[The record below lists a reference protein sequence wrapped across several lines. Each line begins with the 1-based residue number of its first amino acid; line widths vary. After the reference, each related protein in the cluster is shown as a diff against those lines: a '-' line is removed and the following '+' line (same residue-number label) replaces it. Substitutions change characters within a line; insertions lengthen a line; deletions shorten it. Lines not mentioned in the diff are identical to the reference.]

1 MPTGRQIH
9 VDQPLSNLL
18 VAAFES
24 QGDFVG
30 MQLFPVVP
38 VGKQSDK
45 YYTLKKESWLTIQNT
60 RRSPKTRANR
70 IEFDVSS
77 DSYYADNYAI
87 GADIALEDL
96 ANADIGLNLR
106 GSNTALIGRMLLA
119 DAEVRIAA
127 TATLSGNHAGQL
139 ICASGPTAWDSVNSA
154 DIVGQFTDAHL
165 SIFRATGLRA
175 NVAMMDYQSYVY
187 AKNNSRLFS
196 RFQYRATGPALVS
209 DAQLMEA
216 LSVDRLLIARS
227 QKNTNNAG
235 QAVGS
240 ISSIWGPTALLARVE
255 PGVSM
260 QAATWGLSFRWTDP
274 ALGAPMAIT
283 TAVED
288 GAGSRKV
295 EVLEGGYYQ
304 DEKLV
309 AKDLAYY
316 IKTNSSATW

>member
-9 VDQPLSNLL
+9 VDTPLSNLL
-18 VAAFES
+18 VAAFEA

-77 DSYYADNYAI
+77 DSYFADNYAI

-96 ANADIGLNLR
+96 ANADTGINLR
-106 GSNTALIGRMLLA
+106 SSNTSLIARMLMA

-139 ICASGPTAWDSVNSA
+139 LCASGPTAWDSVNSA

-216 LSVDRLLIARS
+216 LSVDRLLVARS
-227 QKNTNNAG
+227 QKNVANAN
-235 QAVGS
+235 QTGS
-240 ISSIWGPTALLARVE
+240 ITSIWGPTAILARVE
-255 PGVSM
+255 GGASM

-274 ALGAPMAIT
+274 QLGAPMAIT

-288 GAGSRKV
+288 GAGSRKI
-295 EVLEGGYYQ
+295 EVLEGGYFQ
-304 DEKLV
+304 DEKIV
-309 AKDLAYY
+309 AKELSYY